1 MFVYSSLLY
10 EYWYG
15 ETLINKEEL
24 EAHYEKL
31 QEAFPYTEDSRLDK
45 EFEVCVKRERVEGGR
60 EGVEREGGSGEGGS
74 GEGGSGEGG
83 RKGGRE
89 GEREGS

>member
-45 EFEVCVKRERVEGGR
+45 EFEVCVKREGGM
-60 EGVEREGGSGEGGS
+60 
-74 GEGGSGEGG
+74 EGG
-83 RKGGRE
+83 RKERE
-89 GEREGS
+89 GERGK

>member
-45 EFEVCVKRERVEGGR
+45 EFEVCMKRERVEGGR
-60 EGVEREGGSGEGGS
+60 EGGREGVEREGVEREEGR
-74 GEGGSGEGG
+74 E
-83 RKGGRE
+83 GGRE
-89 GEREGS
+89 GWEGKRGIKM

>member
-60 EGVEREGGSGEGGS
+60 KEGRE
-74 GEGGSGEGG
+74 
-83 RKGGRE
+83 GGRE
-89 GEREGS
+89 GGEGRVKEE

>member
-45 EFEVCVKRERVEGGR
+45 EFEV
-60 EGVEREGGSGEGGS
+60 
-74 GEGGSGEGG
+74 
-83 RKGGRE
+83 
-89 GEREGS
+89 

>member
-45 EFEVCVKRERVEGGR
+45 EFEVCMKRERVEGGR
-60 EGVEREGGSGEGGS
+60 EGGREWRGREWR
-74 GEGGSGEGG
+74 G

-89 GEREGS
+89 GGREGWEGKRGIKM